1 MKPLPTRQI
10 NSYAPE
16 SIIEVNKG
24 SITLNT
30 GEGPVRLK
38 DTNVHLLNKFEI
50 EKYYDRFV
58 ELYG

>member
-50 EKYYDRFV
+50 EKHYDRFI

>member
-50 EKYYDRFV
+50 EKYYDRFI